1 MKGTAVFR
9 AAAVLTVLGLDG
21 WRLIVTDD
29 VTEALALQALAEET
43 ARAMERRD
51 DALAARIANAVGRL
65 FK

>member
-1 MKGTAVFR
+1 MKSTAVFR

-29 VTEALALQALAEET
+29 AVEALALQALAEET
-43 ARAMERRD
+43 GRAIERRD
-51 DALAARIANAVGRL
+51 EALAARIANAVGRL